1 MENNKQLKLL
11 TDILTS
17 IEEIELYAIKE
28 IHINK
33 KEFLSVPA
41 QRLAERNL
49 EIIGEAINNLI
60 KINPNINITDKRKIV
75 NLRNKLI
82 HDYDGVDPQL
92 IIPIIDEKIQLLKTE
107 ILNIIKKYT
116 TN

>member
-28 IHINK
+28 IHTNK

-49 EIIGEAINNLI
+49 EIIGEAIN
-60 KINPNINITDKRKIV
+60 
-75 NLRNKLI
+75 KLI

-92 IIPIIDEKIQLLKTE
+92 IIPIIDEKLQLLKIE
-107 ILNIIKKYT
+107 ILNLIEKYT